1 MADLVIQPEFQ
12 HILRMLNTNIDG
24 RTSVQY
30 ALTAIPGIGRRFSN
44 LICKKADIDL
54 SKRAGELT
62 SEEVERL
69 IAIISN
75 PLQFKIPVWYLNRRK
90 DIKTGRDELYQTVC
104 RRIAR
109 GFGAYEKMRLHR
121 GLRHYWGIRVRGQHT
136 KTTGRNSKAVG
147 MH

>member
-1 MADLVIQPEFQ
+1 MGDLVIQPEFQ

-62 SEEVERL
+62 PEEVEKL

-90 DIKTGRDELYQTVC
+90 DIKPLETFDFLYMCFIFCFSVDLGSRGPPGTPRDPEEPPE
-104 RRIAR
+104 I
-109 GFGAYEKMRLHR
+109 FKNH
-121 GLRHYWGIRVRGQHT
+121 
-136 KTTGRNSKAVG
+136 
-147 MH
+147 

>member
-75 PLQFKIPVWYLNRRK
+75 PLQFKIHVWYLNRRK
-90 DIKTGRDELYQTVC
+90 DIKTGRDEQIVSN
-104 RRIAR
+104 
-109 GFGAYEKMRLHR
+109 K
-121 GLRHYWGIRVRGQHT
+121 
-136 KTTGRNSKAVG
+136 
-147 MH
+147 

>member
-1 MADLVIQPEFQ
+1 MS
-12 HILRMLNTNIDG
+12 NITRYD
-24 RTSVQY
+24 Y
-30 ALTAIPGIGRRFSN
+30 LE
-44 LICKKADIDL
+44 K
-54 SKRAGELT
+54 
-62 SEEVERL
+62 L

-90 DIKTGRDELYQTVC
+90 DIKTGKDEQIVSNGLQAKL
-104 RRIAR
+104 REDLERMK
-109 GFGAYEKMRLHR
+109 KMRLHR